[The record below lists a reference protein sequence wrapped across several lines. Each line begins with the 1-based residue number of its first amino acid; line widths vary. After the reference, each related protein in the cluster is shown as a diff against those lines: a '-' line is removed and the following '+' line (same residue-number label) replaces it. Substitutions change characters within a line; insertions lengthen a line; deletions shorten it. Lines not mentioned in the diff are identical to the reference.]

1 MQASEQTNA
10 LLDSWG
16 TVQKQWWDGLFSMVD
31 GAAMSSGMQSSSLW
45 QSNLDM
51 WKKSVEMGLQVQQ
64 DTGRLLTAQ
73 SEAVQT
79 TVEDALRAQSEAL
92 LGTELVKLEVGATAS
107 VKKLVTQMD
116 IVAFAQL
123 SGDVNPVH
131 LYDTFA
137 EKTRFGG
144 RIAHGMLSAGLIS
157 AVLGTKL
164 PGPGAVY
171 LSQSLKF
178 RAPVVIG
185 DEVTA
190 TATVIDQKE
199 GKPIYTLET
208 VCTNQDGVKVLE
220 GEAVILFE
228 PVV

>member
-1 MQASEQTNA
+1 MRASEQTNA
-10 LLDSWG
+10 LVESWG
-16 TVQKQWWDGLFSMVD
+16 QVQKQWWDGLFDMVS
-31 GAAMSSGMQSSSLW
+31 GAAMSSGLQGSSLW
-45 QSNLDM
+45 QSSLDA
-51 WKKSVEMGLQVQQ
+51 WRQSVDMGLQLQQ
-64 DTGRLLTAQ
+64 DTTRFLTA
-73 SEAVQT
+73 STEAVQHN
-79 TVEDALRAQSEAL
+79 VEDALRAQSEAL
-92 LGTELVKLEVGATAS
+92 LGTVPVKLELGATAS
-107 VKKLVTQMD
+107 VTKLVTQMD

-131 LYDTFA
+131 LYDAFA

-190 TATVIDQKE
+190 TATVVDQKE

-208 VCTNQDGVKVLE
+208 VCTNQDGVTVLE
-220 GEAVILFE
+220 GEAVILYE
-228 PVV
+228 PVS